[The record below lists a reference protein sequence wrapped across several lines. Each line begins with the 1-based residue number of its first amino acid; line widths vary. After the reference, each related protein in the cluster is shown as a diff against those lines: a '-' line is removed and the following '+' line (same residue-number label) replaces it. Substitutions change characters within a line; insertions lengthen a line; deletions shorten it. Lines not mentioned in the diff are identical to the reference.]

1 MIVGTAGHI
10 DHGKT
15 ALVRALT
22 GVDTDRLKEEKA
34 RGISIDLGFAYLPT
48 DDGRILGFVDVPGH
62 ERFVRNMLAGAT
74 GIDLVLLVVAADDGV
89 MPQTREHLAI
99 VDLLGV
105 RRGIVALTKSDLAA
119 PDWLDAVEDDIR
131 QTLAP
136 TSLADAPIVRV
147 STVTG
152 QGVDELRQRLL
163 DEARAFQAP
172 DAAGRFRLAV
182 DRRFTIA
189 GAGTV
194 ITGVVMSGQV
204 RVGDSVMVSP
214 PGLRARVRTIH
225 AQNRPAERGVA
236 GERCALNLV
245 GEDIGTDA
253 IARGDVVLDPV
264 LHAPSGRI
272 DASLRML
279 PGEPRP
285 LAHWTPVRLH
295 HAASETPARVALL
308 GEAPIAPGSEGRIQL
323 VLERPI
329 AAAAGDRFVL
339 RTASGSRT
347 IGGGRLIDLRAPHR
361 RRRAPARL
369 EQLDALAIEQPGAAI
384 EALLDRWPWFV
395 DIAAFSR
402 DRALA
407 GSQIDAALP
416 QAPHMRIPAGE
427 GAVLVSPETWRRLQA
442 SARAALAAFHG
453 AHPELPGLP
462 APRLA
467 AALEPRLPPVIAAAV
482 VQALVERGALAFEGG
497 TVRLPDHRFG
507 LDPADERLWGAIAP
521 LLSDQARFRP
531 PRANE
536 IAPLLKAPEAE
547 VRRVLKALARRRE
560 VVEVSSDHF
569 FRRETVEEMA
579 AIALDIAAGE
589 PGGQFSAAQLR
600 DRLDNGRKVAIQI
613 LEYFDRRGLTLRRGD
628 LRRINPARAD
638 LFIREREAAQAEGG

>member
-1 MIVGTAGHI
+1 
-10 DHGKT
+10 
-15 ALVRALT
+15 
-22 GVDTDRLKEEKA
+22 
-34 RGISIDLGFAYLPT
+34 
-48 DDGRILGFVDVPGH
+48 
-62 ERFVRNMLAGAT
+62 
-74 GIDLVLLVVAADDGV
+74 

-105 RRGIVALTKSDLAA
+105 RRAVVALTKCDLAA
-119 PDWLDAVEDDIR
+119 PDWLEAVEDDIR
-131 QTLAP
+131 QTLGP
-136 TSLADAPIVRV
+136 TSLAEAPIVRV

-152 QGVDELRQRLL
+152 EGVDDLRRRLIA
-163 DEARAFQAP
+163 EAGAFEIP
-172 DAAGRFRLAV
+172 DAGGRLRLAV
-182 DRRFTIA
+182 DRRFTIT

-194 ITGVVMSGQV
+194 VTGVVVSGQV
-204 RVGDSVMVSP
+204 AVGDTVLVSP
-214 PGLRARVRTIH
+214 QGLKARVRSIH

-253 IARGDVVLDPV
+253 IARGDMVLDPA
-264 LHAPSGRI
+264 LHAPSNRI
-272 DASLRML
+272 DASLRLL

-308 GEAPIAPGSEGRIQL
+308 EETPIAPGSEGRIQL

-347 IGGGRLIDLRAPHR
+347 LGGGRLIDLRAPHR
-361 RRRAPARL
+361 RRRVPARL
-369 EQLDALAIEQPGAAI
+369 EQLDALAIGQPGAALQ
-384 EALLDRWPWFV
+384 ALLDRWPWFV
-395 DIAAFSR
+395 DLAAFAR
-402 DRALA
+402 DRALGDA
-407 GSQIDAALP
+407 QSQAALA
-416 QAPHMRIPAGE
+416 QAPHVRISAGE
-427 GAVLVSPETWRRLQA
+427 GAVLVSPSTWRRLEA
-442 SARAALAAFHG
+442 SARAALTAFHG

-467 AALEPRLPPVIAAAV
+467 AALEPRLPPTVAAAA
-482 VQALVERGALAFEGG
+482 VQALVERGTLLSEGG

-521 LLSDQARFRP
+521 LLSDEARFRP

-560 VVEVSSDHF
+560 VVEVAPDHF
-569 FRRETVEEMA
+569 FRRETIEEMA
-579 AIALDIAAGE
+579 AIALDLAAGE

-638 LFIREREAAQAEGG
+638 IFAREREAADAQGG